1 MNAGSGNPHID
12 AALVRRLIEAQ
23 FPHWSD
29 LLVLPVDADGWDN
42 RTFRIG
48 DHLSARLPSA
58 SGYVPQVH
66 KEATWLPVLAGELTL
81 PIPEVVAIG
90 RPGCGY
96 PFEWS
101 VRRWIEGTPVASV
114 EVDTL
119 RLADDLASFLL
130 QLQNVDPV
138 GPEPGAHSAYRGGPL
153 THYDAET
160 RAAIAALG
168 PVIDGGAALA
178 AWQRAVDAVGT
189 SAPVWFHG
197 DIATGNLLITDG
209 VLSGVIDFG
218 CAGVG
223 DPACD
228 LAIAWTYFDE
238 PARSVFRDRLGA
250 DADLWARG
258 RGWALWKA
266 LITVNNPITGSVAA
280 RTLDALGIGL
290 IPRSR
295 D

>member
-1 MNAGSGNPHID
+1 VNPRSGHPHID
-12 AALVRRLIEAQ
+12 AALVRRLIETQ

-29 LLVLPVDADGWDN
+29 LLVRPVDADGWDN

-58 SGYVPQVH
+58 SGYVPQVR

-96 PFEWS
+96 PFEWT

-114 EVDTL
+114 EVDAL

-130 QLQNVDPV
+130 QLQSVDPV
-138 GPEPGAHSAYRGGPL
+138 GPAPGAHSAHRGGPL

-160 RAAIAALG
+160 RSAIATLG
-168 PVIDGGAALA
+168 SVIDGRAALA
-178 AWQRAVDAVGT
+178 EWQRAVGAIGT
-189 SAPVWFHG
+189 PAPVWFHG
-197 DIATGNLLITDG
+197 DIATGNLLVTDG

-228 LAIAWTYFDE
+228 LAIAWTYFEE

-250 DADLWARG
+250 GADVWARG

-266 LITVNNPITGSVAA
+266 LITVNDPITGSVAA
-280 RTLDALGIGL
+280 RTLDALGIDQ
-290 IPRSR
+290 IPRSH